1 MTDMTNSSQSLFC
14 MLFLIS
20 LSLVSAC
27 ALFGFQINWLW
38 SQRIWRGLKLWDTA
52 DRIMWIWSRFIQK
65 RFSVVW
71 WTWLNERL
79 LRRCGWVYVTPAL
92 WASGSGWVER
102 LCAIRTGLQ
111 GTAHQRRTVKTQW
124 DLEQFSLEEISAGS
138 AVLNTTNSTSSAAD
152 IKSERYTD
160 HVRDKMLVCS
170 FNLINHV
177 VKQWF
182 YI

>member
-1 MTDMTNSSQSLFC
+1 MSDMTNSSQSLFC

-71 WTWLNERL
+71 WTWLKRASTAAVWL
-79 LRRCGWVYVTPAL
+79 GLRHSCTVGIWFWVSGETVCYQN
-92 WASGSGWVER
+92 WAPGNGTSEEDCEDAVRSGAVQSG
-102 LCAIRTGLQ
+102 GD
-111 GTAHQRRTVKTQW
+111 QRW
-124 DLEQFSLEEISAGS
+124 ISRPEHHK
-138 AVLNTTNSTSSAAD
+138 LNFICST
-152 IKSERYTD
+152 Y
-160 HVRDKMLVCS
+160 
-170 FNLINHV
+170 
-177 VKQWF
+177 
-182 YI
+182 

>member
-1 MTDMTNSSQSLFC
+1 MSAMTNSSQCLFC

-52 DRIMWIWSRFIQK
+52 DRIMWIWSQFIQK

-71 WTWLNERL
+71 WKWLNRHL
-79 LRRCGWVYVTPAL
+79 LQRCGWVYVTL
-92 WASGSGWVER
+92 VFLASGSGWVER

-111 GTAHQRRTVKTQW
+111 GTAHQRRPVKTQW
-124 DLEQFSLEEISAGS
+124 DLEQFSLEEIRAGS
-138 AVLNTTNSTSSAAD
+138 AVLKLTNSTSSAAD
-152 IKSERYTD
+152 IKSEE
-160 HVRDKMLVCS
+160 HVNACMFIFIILL
-170 FNLINHV
+170 FPV
-177 VKQWF
+177 VEG
-182 YI
+182 